1 MSCSRF
7 RAFSSRLNARAPL
20 IATTFA
26 GLALLIAGATPAPAR
41 VHTFKELGG
50 KAGTTSTFRVVG
62 VDADAI
68 VDARLVG
75 PGGKKKVD
83 VAIVRRG
90 ALSPSHRV
98 RIPTGSRVR
107 ALKVTT
113 AQETT
118 ITAGPAEG
126 SETTSTTAEFSF
138 TSSAKG
144 KAKFYCSLDGA
155 PDTVCASGVAYS
167 ELSEGPHSFQV
178 YSVDR
183 RGTADP
189 TPATRSWSVVSPGPA
204 PSPEPT
210 PEPAPADTYPPD
222 TRITGGPAEGSSTT
236 SSSAS
241 FSFDGSDDVG
251 VPGYECKLDGS
262 TWASCS
268 SPKGYSGLGVGS
280 HTSAVR
286 AKDAASNV
294 DPSPATRTWTVTA
307 SGDVYTVPASV
318 PSGCTTDATSEILA
332 WIASVPDGATLRF
345 GAGACYRI
353 EGTIELQGRTLTIDG
368 NGSTFKALD
377 PPSSHSAIWRAWD
390 SSVTFRDMTIVGS
403 YADGGVHN
411 FDLQWAHGIDLR
423 GTHGVVENVSMSDL
437 AGDCVYFG
445 LGEGRSSGAVRD
457 SSCRRIGR
465 NAVSVTAGDDITVE
479 RVTTDR
485 IGFIAFD
492 VEPDPEAGNGSSRVV
507 FDSNTIGSYYLYA
520 WAVVGNAPIA
530 DQAFTNNRVVGKGL
544 RIAALYPTYRPQ
556 RLTVTGNSSDTNQ
569 GAPAMQFNGVDDLTV
584 SGNTVPL
591 TSGAMASVKNSCDV
605 NVSGNSFPG
614 GSQEASITKSAC

>member
-1 MSCSRF
+1 VLPLGLGSRS
-7 RAFSSRLNARAPL
+7 A
-20 IATTFA
+20 IATIASLLSAFVVLSLATGAEASVKTFSPVA
-26 GLALLIAGATPAPAR
+26 KTRKALVFKIDGVDPTSIRKASATLRHRDGR
-41 VHTFKELGG
+41 VRRKNLSACKMQRAAERGKLTLRRGPTQAKGSKVKVVLNDPPPDGG
-50 KAGTTSTFRVVG
+50 GTTDSAEPTVG
-62 VDADAI
+62 DGTDTTSP
-68 VDARLVG
+68 DG
-75 PGGKKKVD
+75 SPPGTGITGD
-83 VAIVRRG
+83 PPPD
-90 ALSPSHRV
+90 SS
-98 RIPTGSRVR
+98 TGS
-107 ALKVTT
+107 
-113 AQETT
+113 
-118 ITAGPAEG
+118 
-126 SETTSTTAEFSF
+126 
-138 TSSAKG
+138 
-144 KAKFYCSLDGA
+144 DG
-155 PDTVCASGVAYS
+155 
-167 ELSEGPHSFQV
+167 
-178 YSVDR
+178 
-183 RGTADP
+183 
-189 TPATRSWSVVSPGPA
+189 
-204 PSPEPT
+204 
-210 PEPAPADTYPPD
+210 
-222 TRITGGPAEGSSTT
+222 
-236 SSSAS
+236 
-241 FSFDGSDDVG
+241 
-251 VPGYECKLDGS
+251 
-262 TWASCS
+262 
-268 SPKGYSGLGVGS
+268 
-280 HTSAVR
+280 
-286 AKDAASNV
+286 
-294 DPSPATRTWTVTA
+294 
-307 SGDVYTVPASV
+307 VYTVPASV

-520 WAVVGNAPIA
+520 WALVGNAPIA

-614 GSQEASITKSAC
+614 GSQES